1 MLSPRFAKVMLE
13 RYRKENP
20 VGIADSTFRGAATR
34 ALETKFGWGHEA
46 WTEELASEIEKMHF
60 DSTWN
65 SEQILRYVSK
75 YVRSCGHQSPSAVN
89 HQRKDL

>member
-1 MLSPRFAKVMLE
+1 MLSPRFAKIMLE
-13 RYRKENP
+13 RYRKENS

-34 ALETKFGWGHEA
+34 ALETKFGWGHES
-46 WTEELASEIEKMHF
+46 WVEEMASEIEKMHF

-75 YVRSCGHQSPSAVN
+75 YVRSCGHQNPSTVN
-89 HQRKDL
+89 HERKDL

>member
-1 MLSPRFAKVMLE
+1 MLGPNFAKVMLAK
-13 RYRKENP
+13 YRKENEM
-20 VGIADSTFRGAATR
+20 VADSSFRGAVKR
-34 ALETKFGWGHEA
+34 LLEPKFGWGHES
-46 WTEELASEIEKMHF
+46 WVEEMASEIEKMHF

-75 YVRSCGHQSPSAVN
+75 YVRSCGHQNPSTVN